1 MHRRALRLLMAGALV
16 AVPHWTAA
24 AQERPTPPTPK
35 PPAAQSTPGSTSNQG
50 SPDVARPSSDILTG
64 DWRASKLI
72 GTTMSNVLGES
83 VGSVEDVVIGS
94 DGKVVAVMVGV
105 GGFLGLGETSVA
117 IGLRHLVITPLEADQ
132 LEVRT
137 SLSRRAI
144 EQAARVGPINDGPL
158 PE

>member
-1 MHRRALRLLMAGALV
+1 MHNGALRLLTIGTLASLPLCA
-16 AVPHWTAA
+16 AVG
-24 AQERPTPPTPK
+24 QVKTPSAPQTP
-35 PPAAQSTPGSTSNQG
+35 QSAPSQA
-50 SPDVARPSSDILTG
+50 SPDVAPPSSEVLTG

-83 VGSVEDVVIGS
+83 VGRVEDVVIGS
-94 DGKVVAVMVGV
+94 DGKVVAVMVGI

-117 IGLRHLVITPLEADQ
+117 IGLRHLVITPLDSDQ

-144 EQAARVGPINDGPL
+144 EQAAQVGPIDDGPL